1 MLKKLLKYDLK
12 YIYKTLIIFYLV
24 SLSLAIITRG
34 FFYLSHSSIFHIL
47 GQITSG
53 VTIIMIFSIIV
64 NTIVRVWTRFTQNM
78 YKDESY
84 LTHTLPVKKGTIYLS
99 KFLSSLMTMFSSILV
114 IFLTIAMAYYSKE
127 NLEFVKLSLEGLAT
141 IYDSTAIKL
150 ILILMFAFFLE
161 IAFLMQVGYTG
172 IILGHR
178 SESQRIVKSIF
189 FGALFYI
196 VTSLISLLLLFL
208 LGLVNKDILNL
219 FMTNTVSD
227 LTVIKQILY
236 LAILFYTTVLGF
248 YYLLNQH
255 LLKQGID
262 VE

>member
-1 MLKKLLKYDLK
+1 
-12 YIYKTLIIFYLV
+12 
-24 SLSLAIITRG
+24 
-34 FFYLSHSSIFHIL
+34 
-47 GQITSG
+47 
-53 VTIIMIFSIIV
+53 
-64 NTIVRVWTRFTQNM
+64 
-78 YKDESY
+78 
-84 LTHTLPVKKGTIYLS
+84 
-99 KFLSSLMTMFSSILV
+99 
-114 IFLTIAMAYYSKE
+114 
-127 NLEFVKLSLEGLAT
+127 
-141 IYDSTAIKL
+141 
-150 ILILMFAFFLE
+150 MFAFFLE

>member
-114 IFLTIAMAYYSKE
+114 IFLTIAIAYYSKE

-150 ILILMFAFFLE
+150 ILILM
-161 IAFLMQVGYTG
+161 
-172 IILGHR
+172 
-178 SESQRIVKSIF
+178 
-189 FGALFYI
+189 LFT
-196 VTSLISLLLLFL
+196 VS
-208 LGLVNKDILNL
+208 LNL
-219 FMTNTVSD
+219 FKSTP
-227 LTVIKQILY
+227 
-236 LAILFYTTVLGF
+236 
-248 YYLLNQH
+248 LLESAFFITFVNAVKTSPIF
-255 LLKQGID
+255 LNFLKLWINGLI
-262 VE
+262 